1 MAGTST
7 SRKSASSNAG
17 APPKK
22 KLARSP
28 LAPKRFVTLEPV
40 AGVRLAGRAVGLKK
54 HKGVK
59 DLMVAE
65 LAPGTTVA
73 GVLTRSK
80 CPSAPV
86 DWCRAILPRGS
97 ARVLVVNSGNAN
109 AFTGNAGDLQVAQTA
124 GEAANLFGCRAQD
137 VYIASTGVIGEPRAP
152 DYIASKLAKMK
163 KVLSEK
169 GWRTAAEAIMT
180 TDTFPKMASRK
191 VMIGK
196 AEVTLSGFTKGSGM
210 IAPDMATMLGF
221 VFTDAKIPAKVLQS
235 LIRSANEDSFNAI
248 TVDSDTST
256 SDTALLFA
264 TGQAKGQPRITG
276 AGDKVLAE
284 FKAALKDIFVDLA
297 QQIVRDGEGA
307 QKFVTINVRGAE
319 SRRAARTVGLAIA
332 NSPLVK
338 TAIAGEDANW
348 GRIVMAVGKSGEKAD
363 RDRLSV
369 GVGGV
374 EITRNG
380 QLVSGYDEA
389 PVAAHMKG
397 QEIVIDVDLGIGRGR
412 GTVWTCDLTHGYI
425 SINADYRS

>member
-1 MAGTST
+1 MAGTSA
-7 SRKSASSNAG
+7 SRKAASSNTG
-17 APPKK
+17 GPPKK

-54 HKGVK
+54 QKGVK
-59 DLMVAE
+59 DLMGAA

-109 AFTGNAGDLQVAQTA
+109 AFTGKAGDLQVAQTA
-124 GEAANLFGCRAQD
+124 GEAASLFGCRAQD

-163 KVLSEK
+163 KLLSEK

-196 AEVTLSGFTKGSGM
+196 AEVTLSGFAKGSGM
-210 IAPDMATMLGF
+210 IAPDMATMLSF

-264 TGQAKGQPRITG
+264 TGQAKGQPRITS
-276 AGDKVLAE
+276 AGEKVLTE

-319 SRRAARTVGLAIA
+319 SKRAARTVGLAIA

-363 RDRLSV
+363 RDKLSV

-380 QLVSGYDEA
+380 QLVSGYNEV

-412 GTVWTCDLTHGYI
+412 GTVWTCDLTHVYI
-425 SINADYRS
+425 TINADYRS